1 MEDVTQLI
9 AKNLK
14 RIRDERKLSL
24 DKLSDLTGVSKSMLG
39 QIERGESSPTVS
51 MVWKITNG
59 LKISFTTLLNTPQSD
74 ISIVQKSEIKPLIE
88 KDGKYRVFPFF
99 PIEEGRRFEI
109 YRIEIDAGGSMYADP
124 HPEGT
129 QEFLSVFGGELTI
142 RVDDQEMIVAEGN
155 SIRFRADKFH
165 SYINAGADPVLIS
178 LVIYYP
184 N

>member
-1 MEDVTQLI
+1 MEDATLLI

-14 RIRDERKLSL
+14 RIREERKLSL
-24 DKLSDLTGVSKSMLG
+24 DRLSDLTGVSKSMLG
-39 QIERGESSPTVS
+39 QIERGESSPTIS

-59 LKISFTTLLNTPQSD
+59 LKISFTTLLSTPQSD
-74 ISIVQKSEIKPLIE
+74 ISIIQKSEIKPLIE
-88 KDGKYRVFPFF
+88 NDGKYRVFPFF

-124 HPEGT
+124 HPEGA
-129 QEFLSVFGGELTI
+129 QEFILVFSGEVTI
-142 RVDDQEMIVAEGN
+142 RVDNQEKIIAEGN

-165 SYINAGADPVLIS
+165 SYMNTGTDLVLIS
-178 LVIYYP
+178 MVIHYP